1 MKLYKVTLPISIS
14 FVLVSLSAQHAN
26 AQLVVG
32 QVISATVG
40 KVIRAIDLKV
50 QRMQNQTIWLQNA
63 QKVLENQL
71 SKLKLTEIAGWS
83 DQQKQLYSNY
93 YSELWQIKSYI
104 TYYQRIKDLTVRQV
118 ALVNEYKSAW
128 NLFQQDKH
136 FQPTELSH
144 MQQVY
149 SGILDA
155 SVKNL
160 DQIMLVVGTNQ
171 TQMSDEQRLELI
183 NKAGDHLDE
192 NYSDLKQ
199 FNNENEMLSLAR
211 SKDMNDMQ
219 TVKNLYGIH

>member
-1 MKLYKVTLPISIS
+1 MRTCRVILPISLT
-14 FVLVSLSAQHAN
+14 FVLVTLSAAHSN

-32 QVISATVG
+32 QVINATVG

-63 QKVLENQL
+63 QKALENQL
-71 SKLKLTEIAGWS
+71 SKLRLTEIAGWS
-83 DQQKQLYSNY
+83 DQQRALYSNY

-104 TYYQRIKDLTVRQV
+104 SYYQRIKDLTVKQV
-118 ALVNEYKSAW
+118 ALVSEYKSAW
-128 NLFQQDKH
+128 SLFQQDKH
-136 FQPTELSH
+136 FQPAELSQ

-183 NKAGDHLDE
+183 NKAGDQLDG

-199 FNNENEMLSLAR
+199 FNNQNEMLSLAR

-219 TVKNLYGIH
+219 SVKNLYGIH

>member
-1 MKLYKVTLPISIS
+1 MKLYKVTLPISLT

-50 QRMQNQTIWLQNA
+50 QRMQNKTIWLQNA

-128 NLFQQDKH
+128 SLFRQDKH

-155 SVKNL
+155 S
-160 DQIMLVVGTNQ
+160 
-171 TQMSDEQRLELI
+171 
-183 NKAGDHLDE
+183 
-192 NYSDLKQ
+192 
-199 FNNENEMLSLAR
+199 
-211 SKDMNDMQ
+211 
-219 TVKNLYGIH
+219 